1 MKSTINFSYLI
12 FLSVVAALGGFLFGY
27 DTAVIS
33 GTIAQVTQLFQ
44 LDALQQ
50 GWYVGCALVGS
61 IVGVLFAGI
70 LSDKLGRKLTM
81 VISAVLFSTSA
92 LGCALS
98 ADFAQL
104 VVYRIIGGVGIG
116 VVSIVSPLYISE
128 LAVAQYRGRL
138 VSLYQLA
145 VTVGFLGAYL
155 VNYQLL
161 AWAESGTQLS
171 VDWLNKIFI
180 TEVWR
185 GMLGMETLPAILFFI
200 IIFFIPESPRW
211 LIVRGKELKAVNIL
225 EKIYNSITEAK
236 SQLNETKSVLT
247 SETKSE
253 WSLLMK
259 PGIFKAVI
267 IGVCIAILGQFM
279 GVNAVLYYGPSI
291 FENAGLSGGDSLFYQ
306 VLVELGKIK
315 VYCLHSNIIVEK
327 FYLYR
332 VKLTNTPIMRRIYYL
347 LFLIL
352 LGYSFDVK
360 ASDTVFIHETQ
371 IPVLIERQDNVLFYF
386 RLDAK
391 ESKKL
396 DEIILDFSKSTNL
409 TDIQAIKLYYG
420 GTEALQD
427 KDKNRFAPVEYI
439 SSHRPGATL
448 AANPSYSIKCAEVGP
463 SEKVVLR
470 GNYNLFPGVNFFWIS
485 LQMKTDASLHTKIVS
500 DLHAVKVDGKELYCK
515 FISPKDITHRM
526 AVGVR
531 HAGNDGS
538 ASFRIPGLVTTNKGT
553 LLGVYDVRYNSSVDL
568 QEYVDVGLSRS
579 TDGGKSWEK
588 MRLPLSFGEYGG
600 LPKAQNGV
608 GDPSI
613 LVDTQTNTV
622 WVVAAWTHGMGN
634 QRAWWSSHSGM
645 DINHTAQ
652 LVLAKSTDDGKT
664 WSKPI
669 NITEQ
674 VKDPSW
680 YFLLQGPGRGIT
692 MSDGTLV
699 FPTQFIDSTRVP
711 NAGIMYSKDRG
722 KTWKMH
728 NMARTNTTEA
738 QVAEIEPG
746 VLMLNMRDNRGGSR
760 AIAITKDL
768 GKTWTEHPSS
778 RKALQEPVCMASLIH
793 VDAKDN
799 VLNKDLLLFSNP
811 DTTKGRNHITIKTS
825 LDKGLTWLPE
835 HQIMLDEAE
844 GWGYSCLTMIDKET
858 IGILYES
865 SVAHMTFQAVKL
877 TDLLG
882 MK

>member
-1 MKSTINFSYLI
+1 
-12 FLSVVAALGGFLFGY
+12 
-27 DTAVIS
+27 
-33 GTIAQVTQLFQ
+33 
-44 LDALQQ
+44 
-50 GWYVGCALVGS
+50 
-61 IVGVLFAGI
+61 
-70 LSDKLGRKLTM
+70 
-81 VISAVLFSTSA
+81 
-92 LGCALS
+92 
-98 ADFAQL
+98 
-104 VVYRIIGGVGIG
+104 
-116 VVSIVSPLYISE
+116 
-128 LAVAQYRGRL
+128 
-138 VSLYQLA
+138 
-145 VTVGFLGAYL
+145 
-155 VNYQLL
+155 
-161 AWAESGTQLS
+161 
-171 VDWLNKIFI
+171 
-180 TEVWR
+180 
-185 GMLGMETLPAILFFI
+185 
-200 IIFFIPESPRW
+200 
-211 LIVRGKELKAVNIL
+211 
-225 EKIYNSITEAK
+225 
-236 SQLNETKSVLT
+236 
-247 SETKSE
+247 
-253 WSLLMK
+253 
-259 PGIFKAVI
+259 
-267 IGVCIAILGQFM
+267 
-279 GVNAVLYYGPSI
+279 
-291 FENAGLSGGDSLFYQ
+291 
-306 VLVELGKIK
+306 
-315 VYCLHSNIIVEK
+315 
-327 FYLYR
+327 
-332 VKLTNTPIMRRIYYL
+332 MRRIFYL
-347 LFLIL
+347 LFLVL

-371 IPVLIERQDNVLFYF
+371 IPVLIERQDNVLFYI

-391 ESKKL
+391 ESKML
-396 DEIILDFSKSTNL
+396 DEVVLDFSKSTNL
-409 TDIQAIKLYYG
+409 ADVQAIKLYYG

-427 KDKNRFAPVEYI
+427 QNKNRFAPVEYI

-485 LQMKTDASLHTKIVS
+485 LQIKTDASLHTKIVS
-500 DLHAVKVDGKELYCK
+500 DLRAVKVDGKELYCK
-515 FISPKDITHRM
+515 FISPKAITHRM

-799 VLNKDLLLFSNP
+799 ILNKDLLLFSNP

>member
-1 MKSTINFSYLI
+1 
-12 FLSVVAALGGFLFGY
+12 
-27 DTAVIS
+27 
-33 GTIAQVTQLFQ
+33 
-44 LDALQQ
+44 
-50 GWYVGCALVGS
+50 
-61 IVGVLFAGI
+61 
-70 LSDKLGRKLTM
+70 
-81 VISAVLFSTSA
+81 
-92 LGCALS
+92 
-98 ADFAQL
+98 
-104 VVYRIIGGVGIG
+104 
-116 VVSIVSPLYISE
+116 
-128 LAVAQYRGRL
+128 
-138 VSLYQLA
+138 
-145 VTVGFLGAYL
+145 
-155 VNYQLL
+155 
-161 AWAESGTQLS
+161 
-171 VDWLNKIFI
+171 
-180 TEVWR
+180 
-185 GMLGMETLPAILFFI
+185 
-200 IIFFIPESPRW
+200 
-211 LIVRGKELKAVNIL
+211 
-225 EKIYNSITEAK
+225 
-236 SQLNETKSVLT
+236 
-247 SETKSE
+247 
-253 WSLLMK
+253 
-259 PGIFKAVI
+259 
-267 IGVCIAILGQFM
+267 
-279 GVNAVLYYGPSI
+279 
-291 FENAGLSGGDSLFYQ
+291 
-306 VLVELGKIK
+306 
-315 VYCLHSNIIVEK
+315 
-327 FYLYR
+327 
-332 VKLTNTPIMRRIYYL
+332 MRRIFYL

-371 IPVLIERQDNVLFYF
+371 IPVLIERQDNVLFYI

-391 ESKKL
+391 ESKML
-396 DEIILDFSKSTNL
+396 DEVVLDFSKSTNL
-409 TDIQAIKLYYG
+409 ADVQVIKLYYG

-427 KDKNRFAPVEYI
+427 QNKNRFAPVEYI

-470 GNYNLFPGVNFFWIS
+470 GNYKLFPGVNFFWIS
-485 LQMKTDASLHTKIVS
+485 LQMKTDASLHTKVVS
-500 DLHAVKVDGKELYCK
+500 DLRAVRVDGKELYCK
-515 FISPKDITHRM
+515 SISSKNITHRM

-531 HAGNDGS
+531 HVGNDGS

-634 QRAWWSSHSGM
+634 QRAWWSSHPGM

-728 NMARTNTTEA
+728 HLARTNTTEA

-760 AIAITKDL
+760 AVALTKDL

-865 SVAHMTFQAVKL
+865 SVAHMTFQSIKLKDIVK
-877 TDLLG
+877 
-882 MK
+882 

>member
-1 MKSTINFSYLI
+1 
-12 FLSVVAALGGFLFGY
+12 
-27 DTAVIS
+27 
-33 GTIAQVTQLFQ
+33 
-44 LDALQQ
+44 
-50 GWYVGCALVGS
+50 
-61 IVGVLFAGI
+61 
-70 LSDKLGRKLTM
+70 
-81 VISAVLFSTSA
+81 
-92 LGCALS
+92 
-98 ADFAQL
+98 
-104 VVYRIIGGVGIG
+104 
-116 VVSIVSPLYISE
+116 
-128 LAVAQYRGRL
+128 
-138 VSLYQLA
+138 
-145 VTVGFLGAYL
+145 
-155 VNYQLL
+155 
-161 AWAESGTQLS
+161 
-171 VDWLNKIFI
+171 
-180 TEVWR
+180 
-185 GMLGMETLPAILFFI
+185 
-200 IIFFIPESPRW
+200 
-211 LIVRGKELKAVNIL
+211 
-225 EKIYNSITEAK
+225 
-236 SQLNETKSVLT
+236 
-247 SETKSE
+247 
-253 WSLLMK
+253 
-259 PGIFKAVI
+259 
-267 IGVCIAILGQFM
+267 
-279 GVNAVLYYGPSI
+279 
-291 FENAGLSGGDSLFYQ
+291 
-306 VLVELGKIK
+306 
-315 VYCLHSNIIVEK
+315 
-327 FYLYR
+327 
-332 VKLTNTPIMRRIYYL
+332 MRRIFYL
-347 LFLIL
+347 LFLVL

-371 IPVLIERQDNVLFYF
+371 IPVLIERQDNVLFYI

-391 ESKKL
+391 ESKIL
-396 DEIILDFSKSTNL
+396 DEVVLDFSKSTNL
-409 TDIQAIKLYYG
+409 ADVQAIKLYYG

-427 KDKNRFAPVEYI
+427 QNKNRFAPVEYI

-485 LQMKTDASLHTKIVS
+485 LQIKTDASLHTKIVS
-500 DLHAVKVDGKELYCK
+500 DLRAVKVDGKELYCK

-634 QRAWWSSHSGM
+634 QRAWWSSHPGM

-811 DTTKGRNHITIKTS
+811 DTTKGRNHITIKAS

>member
-1 MKSTINFSYLI
+1 
-12 FLSVVAALGGFLFGY
+12 
-27 DTAVIS
+27 
-33 GTIAQVTQLFQ
+33 
-44 LDALQQ
+44 
-50 GWYVGCALVGS
+50 
-61 IVGVLFAGI
+61 
-70 LSDKLGRKLTM
+70 
-81 VISAVLFSTSA
+81 
-92 LGCALS
+92 
-98 ADFAQL
+98 
-104 VVYRIIGGVGIG
+104 
-116 VVSIVSPLYISE
+116 
-128 LAVAQYRGRL
+128 
-138 VSLYQLA
+138 
-145 VTVGFLGAYL
+145 
-155 VNYQLL
+155 
-161 AWAESGTQLS
+161 
-171 VDWLNKIFI
+171 
-180 TEVWR
+180 
-185 GMLGMETLPAILFFI
+185 
-200 IIFFIPESPRW
+200 
-211 LIVRGKELKAVNIL
+211 
-225 EKIYNSITEAK
+225 
-236 SQLNETKSVLT
+236 
-247 SETKSE
+247 
-253 WSLLMK
+253 
-259 PGIFKAVI
+259 
-267 IGVCIAILGQFM
+267 
-279 GVNAVLYYGPSI
+279 
-291 FENAGLSGGDSLFYQ
+291 
-306 VLVELGKIK
+306 
-315 VYCLHSNIIVEK
+315 
-327 FYLYR
+327 
-332 VKLTNTPIMRRIYYL
+332 MRRIFYL
-347 LFLIL
+347 LFLVL

-371 IPVLIERQDNVLFYF
+371 IPVLIERQDNVLFYI

-391 ESKKL
+391 ESKIL
-396 DEIILDFSKSTNL
+396 DEVVLDFSKSTNL
-409 TDIQAIKLYYG
+409 ADVQAIKLYYG

-427 KDKNRFAPVEYI
+427 QNKNRFVPVEYI

-500 DLHAVKVDGKELYCK
+500 DLRAVKVDGKELYCK